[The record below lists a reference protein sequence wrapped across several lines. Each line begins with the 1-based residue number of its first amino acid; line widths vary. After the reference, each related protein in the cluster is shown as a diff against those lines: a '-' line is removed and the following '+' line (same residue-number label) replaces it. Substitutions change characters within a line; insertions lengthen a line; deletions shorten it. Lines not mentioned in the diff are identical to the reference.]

1 MARVLNIAHRG
12 FSGKYPENTN
22 IAFAKALTEGYCD
35 GIEVDVHMTKDDKL
49 VIIHDSKL
57 DRTTT
62 GTGFIKDYTL
72 DELLEFDAGV
82 KYDPKYKGEKI
93 LCIKSAIE
101 LVKKYNVKLYIE
113 IKDSDVEYKEITEQ
127 VIDRV
132 QTIGAE
138 DKVILSSYNVE
149 TLKRIKTIAP
159 EIKTSLLCKDM
170 PWDIRSYRYADSISC
185 NYENIDVDAV
195 ETLHSLGK
203 KITVWVVDEIEDM
216 KKMKELNVD
225 AVITNHP
232 DDFNDVINGL
242 C

>member
-1 MARVLNIAHRG
+1 MTRVLNIAHRG
-12 FSGKYPENTN
+12 FSGRYPENTN

-35 GIEVDVHMTKDDKL
+35 GIEVDVHMTKDDKV

-62 GTGFIKDYTL
+62 GTGYIKDYTL

-82 KYDPKYKGEKI
+82 KYSEKYKGEKI

-101 LVKKYNVKLYIE
+101 LAKKYNVKLYIE
-113 IKDSDVEYKEITEQ
+113 IKDSDIEYKEITEQ

-132 QTIGAE
+132 KTLEAE
-138 DKVILSSYNVE
+138 DRVILSSYNTE
-149 TLKRIKTIAP
+149 TLKRIKEVDP
-159 EIKTSLLCKDM
+159 QIKTSLLCRDM

-185 NYENIDVDAV
+185 NYEQIDAEAV
-195 ETLHSLGK
+195 ATLQSIGK
-203 KITVWVVDEIEDM
+203 EVTVWTVDEVADM
-216 KKMKELNVD
+216 KNMKEIGVN
-225 AVITNHP
+225 AIITNHP
-232 DDFNDVINGL
+232 DVCSDVINGL